1 MEMMKKQK
9 ADKSKDK
16 FSQGSG
22 VRSQGSEC
30 DHGGNVYKA
39 ARDLGIPESRIIDF
53 SASINPLGISG
64 KIKAA
69 ITRNFDGLVHYPD
82 PDAGDFRRAVSRL
95 YAADPETIL
104 PGNGSTELIY
114 LLPRALKPESVLV
127 TSPTF
132 SEYERACKLS
142 HELQVMSYK
151 LQQEDNF
158 RIKPDEFISAM
169 TGTLP
174 DLSEKPVNSL
184 PVTRHSSQLCDM
196 AFLCNPNNPTGH
208 ALQRKDVLKIAD
220 AAREINCV
228 LVVDEAFIDFIPEYS
243 VTEYA
248 KDYPN
253 VIVLRSLTKFYALT
267 GLRIGYGV
275 ASKEFIERIK
285 EFKEPWTVNNLAQTA
300 AITALDDK
308 AYIEETREIIAQEK
322 ECLENAFKEMGI
334 MFLPSSVN
342 FYLLKIDRAGDI
354 VSKLRGKGI
363 LVRSCSNFRGLD
375 DSYIRVAVRS
385 HEHNEILLKELAEL

>member
-1 MEMMKKQK
+1 MEMIKKENT
-9 ADKSKDK
+9 DKE
-16 FSQGSG
+16 SQGSG
-22 VRSQGSEC
+22 TGDQGSGG

-39 ARDLGIPESRIIDF
+39 ACDLGIPESRIIDF

-64 KIKAA
+64 KVKAA
-69 ITRNFDGLVHYPD
+69 ITRNLDGLVHYPD
-82 PDAGDFRRAVSRL
+82 PDADDFRRMVSRL
-95 YAADPETIL
+95 HGIDSRTIL

-114 LLPRALKPESVLV
+114 LLPRALKPETVLV

-132 SEYERACKLS
+132 SEYERACRASNEFRVKRY
-142 HELQVMSYK
+142 ELRK
-151 LQQEDNF
+151 ENNF
-158 RIKPDEFISAM
+158 AIEADAFISAM
-169 TGTLP
+169 KG
-174 DLSEKPVNSL
+174 DSGSELQTPASKL
-184 PVTRHSSQLCDM
+184 KCDM

-220 AAREINCV
+220 AARGINCV

-243 VTEYA
+243 VTEYVI
-248 KDYPN
+248 DYPN

-275 ASKEFIERIK
+275 ASKALIERIK

-308 AYIEETREIIAQEK
+308 AYIEETREVMAQEK
-322 ECLENAFKEMGI
+322 KYLENAFKEMGI
-334 MFLPSSVN
+334 IFFPSSVN

-354 VSKLRGKGI
+354 ASKLGEIGI
-363 LVRSCSNFRGLD
+363 LVRNCSNFRGLD